1 MSYFE
6 RLAAP
11 AAAERTPVDHPA
23 FEREELF
30 DVATAPGPEPTAWK
44 REPPFDGPEP
54 VESLTASTLG
64 TTRTALV
71 ASSDAA
77 REAPEVAR
85 KTGHF
90 QREPSATRGVPASA
104 VPDASAHSTPVK
116 AGARLLPSA
125 EPRALPDSATPFET
139 QAVTPSR
146 RVGSSELETVRA
158 THPVRPSEARRTE
171 TLDASPPLLFAEP
184 TPGEPRELGN
194 EPNDE
199 PTLNIGSVEIHLL
212 PNGPAPA
219 PRIARPAASPRPRPE
234 APLAW
239 LTRNRVRGL
248 R

>member
-30 DVATAPGPEPTAWK
+30 DVVTAPGPELTAWE
-44 REPPFDGPEP
+44 REPPFEGPEP
-54 VESLTASTLG
+54 VESLTAGTLG
-64 TTRTALV
+64 TTRTALF
-71 ASSDAA
+71 ASPVAA
-77 REAPEVAR
+77 REAPEVAQ
-85 KTGHF
+85 KTRNF
-90 QREPSATRGVPASA
+90 LPEPSDTLGAKASA
-104 VPDASAHSTPVK
+104 ARDASAHSTPSK
-116 AGARLLPSA
+116 TGARLLPSA
-125 EPRALPDSATPFET
+125 EPRALPDSAAPFEA
-139 QAVTPSR
+139 QAVTAPR

-184 TPGEPRELGN
+184 TPGEARELGN

-212 PNGPAPA
+212 PNGPAPG
-219 PRIARPAASPRPRPE
+219 PRLTRPAASPRPRPE